1 MSGRSCTGSGAS
13 QRPPRRHTA
22 KPLGAAVTPQPGLA
36 LLRLSQGQV
45 AEAAAAIRRAVD
57 QAAEPRLRARL
68 LPAHVEVLLAAGE
81 IADAR
86 EAAKE
91 LATVAGHLGAHQ
103 LQAAAAQARG
113 AVLLAE
119 GDSLAAL
126 AALHDALTGWRELD
140 LPYEAARART
150 LLAACLL
157 AAGDAEAARMER
169 EAAAEVLRGLG
180 AAPDL
185 ARLMEA
191 GRDSTPKG
199 PLSRRESEVLRL
211 LATGRTNRT
220 IAAALCISERT
231 VERHVSNIFVKLH
244 VASRAAATAYAYEH
258 RLL

>member
-1 MSGRSCTGSGAS
+1 
-13 QRPPRRHTA
+13 
-22 KPLGAAVTPQPGLA
+22 
-36 LLRLSQGQV
+36 
-45 AEAAAAIRRAVD
+45 VD

-68 LPAHVEVLLAAGE
+68 LPAQVEIHLAAGE

-91 LATVAGHLGAHQ
+91 LAAVAAHLGAHH

-119 GDSLAAL
+119 GDALAAL

-157 AAGDAEAARMER
+157 AGGDSEAARIER
-169 EAAAEVLRGLG
+169 EAAAEALRGLG

-185 ARLMEA
+185 ARVTEA
-191 GRDSTPKG
+191 SRDVPKG

-244 VASRAAATAYAYEH
+244 VVSRAAATAYAYEH